1 MITTKLCSM
10 KTHVLNSKDKLTVK
24 TVTLYDD
31 GIYATEY
38 VKHDDVFNEVMKYVN
53 DKRIVYL
60 YTQYRP
66 FRSTRRHV
74 WSDKTEALV
83 KRLEVEA
90 EPYIV
95 RMNDGRVGRGKN
107 LSVNLKDARASLQ
120 LIKIIRRVTG
130 WQAPSGRSV
139 TEYYRRLECYE

>member
-1 MITTKLCSM
+1 M

-24 TVTLYDD
+24 LVTLYDD
-31 GIYATEY
+31 GNYVTEY
-38 VKHDDVFNEVMKYVN
+38 VKGNLVELVEAAWSNR
-53 DKRIVYL
+53 RIVYT
-60 YTQYRP
+60 YTQIRP
-66 FRSTRRHV
+66 FRKSERTV

-83 KRLEVEA
+83 TRLEVEA

-120 LIKIIRRVTG
+120 LLKVLRRVTG
-130 WQAPSGRSV
+130 WQAPSGRSI
-139 TEYYRRLECYE
+139 TEYYRRLNHESE